1 MNHLLF
7 LNPFMYILNNCLCCN
22 SPRSEERKFSVDI
35 FFQTLRKITK
45 KRSVV
50 ILYERHAVF
59 IVWLYSTEI

>member
-1 MNHLLF
+1 
-7 LNPFMYILNNCLCCN
+7 MYILNNCLCC
-22 SPRSEERKFSVDI
+22 VDI

>member
-1 MNHLLF
+1 
-7 LNPFMYILNNCLCCN
+7 MYILNNCLCCN

-59 IVWLYSTEI
+59 IVWLFSTEI